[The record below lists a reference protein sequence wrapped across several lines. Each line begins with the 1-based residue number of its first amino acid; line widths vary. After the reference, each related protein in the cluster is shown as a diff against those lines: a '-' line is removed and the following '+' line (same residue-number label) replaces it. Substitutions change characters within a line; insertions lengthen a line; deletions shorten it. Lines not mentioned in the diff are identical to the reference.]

1 MTTAAAA
8 EVVVP
13 EAVPGAV
20 PAVEDRGD
28 FFEPE
33 LASEGV
39 RVDAEYNPDIL
50 ARLVKEEPA
59 AKVETEEK
67 PDATIPRARFN
78 EVNEENKAL
87 KAQLETLKTTQRPA
101 AEPIEPAAQQ
111 QVVED
116 PREKL
121 REMRRQQ
128 RDLEIEGDIEAASV
142 LGDQIDDLLL
152 QFATIRAE
160 TNIKQSTSQETL
172 LTSLETL
179 ATAAYEKYPFLD
191 VDSPDV
197 DIDAVG
203 AVRARTTELVNSG
216 LSPVE
221 ALQAAVAEKG
231 PKFARLLGTPVTPAV
246 DTSKADEVRQSRN
259 TQARTT
265 AASASVAQPP
275 ILPGK
280 GEESFTVNIDKMSE
294 KQFKEFSKTEAAAKA
309 RGDIL

>member
-1 MTTAAAA
+1 MTTAAAD
-8 EVVVP
+8 VVVP
-13 EAVPGAV
+13 EAVPGALPV
-20 PAVEDRGD
+20 VEDRGD
-28 FFEPE
+28 VFEPE
-33 LASEGV
+33 PEVKGV

-50 ARLVKEEPA
+50 AKLVKEEPA

-87 KAQLETLKTTQRPA
+87 KAQLESLKTTQRPA
-101 AEPIEPAAQQ
+101 TEATEPAAQQ
-111 QVVED
+111 QAVED
-116 PREKL
+116 PREKI

-128 RDLEIEGDIEAASV
+128 KDLELEGDLEAATE
-142 LGDQIDDLLL
+142 LGDKIDDLML
-152 QFATIRAE
+152 QVATVRAE
-160 TNIKQSTSQETL
+160 TNIKQSASQETL
-172 LTSLETL
+172 QTSLETV
-179 ATAAYEKYPFLD
+179 ATAAYEKYPFLNI
-191 VDSPDV
+191 DSPDV

-203 AVRARTTELVNSG
+203 AVRARTTELITSG
-216 LSPVE
+216 ISAVE
-221 ALQAAVAEKG
+221 ALQTAVEEKG
-231 PKFARLLGTPVTPAV
+231 PKFARLLGTPTPAAV
-246 DTSKADEVRQSRN
+246 DTSKADEVRQSRDV
-259 TQARTT
+259 QARTT

>member
-1 MTTAAAA
+1 MTLSAT
-8 EVVVP
+8 EVAVP

-33 LASEGV
+33 PAADGV

-50 ARLVKEEPA
+50 AKLVKEEPA
-59 AKVETEEK
+59 AKVEVEEK

-87 KAQLETLKTTQRPA
+87 KAQLESLKTTQRPA
-101 AEPIEPAAQQ
+101 ADPAEPAAQQ
-111 QVVED
+111 QTVED
-116 PREKL
+116 PREKI

-128 RDLEIEGDIEAASV
+128 KDLEIEGDLEAASE

-152 QFATIRAE
+152 QVATVRAE
-160 TNIKQSTSQETL
+160 TNIKQSASQQTL
-172 LTSLETL
+172 QSSLETV
-179 ATAAYEKYPFLD
+179 ATAAYDKYPFLNI
-191 VDSPDV
+191 DSPDV
-197 DIDAVG
+197 DVDAVG
-203 AVRARTTELVNSG
+203 AVRARTSELITSG
-216 LSPVE
+216 LTPVE
-221 ALQAAVAEKG
+221 ALQTAVDEKG
-231 PKFARLLGTPVTPAV
+231 PKFARLLGTTTPAV
-246 DTSKADEVRQSRN
+246 DPNKAEQVRQSRDI
-259 TQARTT
+259 QARTT

-275 ILPGK
+275 VLPGK

-294 KQFKEFSKTEAAAKA
+294 KQFKEFSKTEAAARA

>member
-1 MTTAAAA
+1 MTIPAT

-33 LASEGV
+33 PQSAGV

-50 ARLVKEEPA
+50 AKLVKEEPA
-59 AKVETEEK
+59 AKVDPEEK

-87 KAQLETLKTTQRPA
+87 KAQLESLKSTQRPA
-101 AEPIEPAAQQ
+101 TETTEQAVQQ
-111 QVVED
+111 QAVED
-116 PREKL
+116 PREKI

-128 RDLEIEGDIEAASV
+128 KDLELEGDLEAASV

-152 QFATIRAE
+152 QVATVRAE
-160 TNIKQSTSQETL
+160 TNIKQSASQETL
-172 LTSLETL
+172 QSSLETV
-179 ATAAYEKYPFLD
+179 ATAAYEKYPFLNI
-191 VDSPDV
+191 DSPDV
-197 DIDAVG
+197 DVDAVG
-203 AVRARTTELVNSG
+203 AVRARTTELITSG

-221 ALQAAVAEKG
+221 ALQTAVQEKG
-231 PKFARLLGTPVTPAV
+231 PKFARLLGTPAATV
-246 DTSKADEVRQSRN
+246 DTSKADEVRQSRDI
-259 TQARTT
+259 QARTT

-275 ILPGK
+275 VLPGK

>member
-1 MTTAAAA
+1 MTLSAT
-8 EVVVP
+8 EVAVP

-33 LASEGV
+33 PTAAGV
-39 RVDAEYNPDIL
+39 RVDAEYNPGIL
-50 ARLVKEEPA
+50 AKLVKEEPA
-59 AKVETEEK
+59 AKVDPEEK

-87 KAQLETLKTTQRPA
+87 KAQLESLKTAQRPA
-101 AEPIEPAAQQ
+101 TETTEQAGQQ
-111 QVVED
+111 QTVED
-116 PREKL
+116 PREKI

-128 RDLEIEGDIEAASV
+128 KDLELEGDLEAASV

-152 QFATIRAE
+152 QVATVRAE
-160 TNIKQSTSQETL
+160 TNIKQSASQETL
-172 LTSLETL
+172 QSSLETV
-179 ATAAYEKYPFLD
+179 ATAAYEKYPFLNI
-191 VDSPDV
+191 DSPDV
-197 DIDAVG
+197 DVDAVG
-203 AVRARTTELVNSG
+203 AVRARTAELITTG
-216 LSPVE
+216 LTPVE
-221 ALQAAVAEKG
+221 ALQTAVQEKG
-231 PKFARLLGTPVTPAV
+231 PKFARLLGTQTPATV
-246 DTSKADEVRQSRN
+246 DTSKADEVRQSRDI
-259 TQARTT
+259 QARTT

-275 ILPGK
+275 VLPGK

>member
-1 MTTAAAA
+1 MTLSAT
-8 EVVVP
+8 EVAVP

-33 LASEGV
+33 PAAEGV

-50 ARLVKEEPA
+50 AKLVKEEPSV
-59 AKVETEEK
+59 KVETEEK

-101 AEPIEPAAQQ
+101 AEQPADPAAQQ
-111 QVVED
+111 QTVED
-116 PREKL
+116 PREKI

-128 RDLEIEGDIEAASV
+128 KDLEVEGDLEAANV

-152 QFATIRAE
+152 QVATVRAE
-160 TNIKQSTSQETL
+160 TNIKQSASQETL
-172 LTSLETL
+172 QSSLE
-179 ATAAYEKYPFLD
+179 AVGKAAYEIYPFLD
-191 VDSPDV
+191 IESPKADV
-197 DIDAVG
+197 DAVV
-203 AVRARTTELVNSG
+203 AVRARTTELITSG

-221 ALQAAVAEKG
+221 ALQKAVDEKG
-231 PKFARLLGTPVTPAV
+231 PKFALLHGATTPAI
-246 DTSKADEVRQSRN
+246 DPNKAEQVRQSRDI
-259 TQARTT
+259 QARTT

-275 ILPGK
+275 VLPGK

-294 KQFKEFSKTEAAAKA
+294 KQFKEFNKTEAAARA

>member
-1 MTTAAAA
+1 MTLSAT
-8 EVVVP
+8 EVAVP

-33 LASEGV
+33 PAAGGV

-50 ARLVKEEPA
+50 AKLVKEEPA

-87 KAQLETLKTTQRPA
+87 KAQLESLKTTQRPA
-101 AEPIEPAAQQ
+101 ADPAEPAAQQ
-111 QVVED
+111 QTVED
-116 PREKL
+116 PREKI

-128 RDLEIEGDIEAASV
+128 KDLEIEGDLEAASE

-152 QFATIRAE
+152 QVATVRAE
-160 TNIKQSTSQETL
+160 TNIKQSASQQTL
-172 LTSLETL
+172 QSSLETV
-179 ATAAYEKYPFLD
+179 ATAAYDKYPFLNI
-191 VDSPDV
+191 DSPDV
-197 DIDAVG
+197 DVDAVG
-203 AVRARTTELVNSG
+203 AVRARTSELITSG
-216 LSPVE
+216 LTPVE
-221 ALQAAVAEKG
+221 ALQTAVDEKG
-231 PKFARLLGTPVTPAV
+231 PKFARLLGTTTPAV
-246 DTSKADEVRQSRN
+246 DPNKAEQVRQSRDI
-259 TQARTT
+259 QARTT

-275 ILPGK
+275 VLPGK

-294 KQFKEFSKTEAAAKA
+294 KQFKEFSKTEAAARA

>member
-1 MTTAAAA
+1 MTISAT
-8 EVVVP
+8 EVAVP

-33 LASEGV
+33 PVAEGV

-50 ARLVKEEPA
+50 AKLVKEEPV
-59 AKVETEEK
+59 AKVEPEEK

-87 KAQLETLKTTQRPA
+87 KAQLEMLKTTQRPA
-101 AEPIEPAAQQ
+101 TEATEQAAQQ
-111 QVVED
+111 QAVED
-116 PREKL
+116 PREKI

-128 RDLEIEGDIEAASV
+128 KDLELEGDLEAATE
-142 LGDQIDDLLL
+142 LGDQIDDLML
-152 QFATIRAE
+152 QVATVRAE
-160 TNIKQSTSQETL
+160 TNIKQSVSKETL
-172 LTSLETL
+172 QTSLETV

-191 VDSPDV
+191 IDSPDV

-203 AVRARTTELVNSG
+203 AVRTRTTELITSG
-216 LSPVE
+216 ISAVE
-221 ALQAAVAEKG
+221 ALQTAVEEKG
-231 PKFARLLGTPVTPAV
+231 PKFARILGTPSPVVV
-246 DTSKADEVRQSRN
+246 DTSKADEVRQSRD

-280 GEESFTVNIDKMSE
+280 GEESFVVNIDKMTDP
-294 KQFKEFSKTEAAAKA
+294 QFKQFSKTEAAAKA
-309 RGDIL
+309 RGDVL

>member
-1 MTTAAAA
+1 MTTAAA

-13 EAVPGAV
+13 EAVPGALPV
-20 PAVEDRGD
+20 VEDRGD
-28 FFEPE
+28 VFEPE
-33 LASEGV
+33 PEVKGV

-50 ARLVKEEPA
+50 AKLVKEEPA

-101 AEPIEPAAQQ
+101 TETIEPAAQQ
-111 QVVED
+111 QAVED
-116 PREKL
+116 PREKI

-128 RDLEIEGDIEAASV
+128 KDLELEGDLEAATE
-142 LGDQIDDLLL
+142 LGDKIDDLML
-152 QFATIRAE
+152 QVATVRAE
-160 TNIKQSTSQETL
+160 TNIKQSASQETL
-172 LTSLETL
+172 QTSLETV
-179 ATAAYEKYPFLD
+179 ATAAYEKYPFLNI
-191 VDSPDV
+191 DSPDV

-203 AVRARTTELVNSG
+203 AVRARTTELITNGISA
-216 LSPVE
+216 VE
-221 ALQAAVAEKG
+221 ALQTAVEEKG
-231 PKFARLLGTPVTPAV
+231 PKFARLLGTPATAAV
-246 DTSKADEVRQSRN
+246 DTSKADEVRQSRDV
-259 TQARTT
+259 QARTT